1 MKKLSPLIKLSAIFL
16 FLVLVDQLTKL
27 VFPITHV
34 NRGISFGL
42 VSGLDPWLLVV
53 LLVGVW
59 FTIEFFSKTQFFLK
73 RLMSIFFLAGAASNL
88 LDRLFFGG
96 VRDWWQWPIF
106 NFSNNLAD
114 VWITTGL
121 LGIIYFEIWNKK

>member
-1 MKKLSPLIKLSAIFL
+1 MKKLAPLIKLSAIFL
-16 FLVLVDQLTKL
+16 FLVLVDQLTKF
-27 VFPITHV
+27 VFPITHI
-34 NRGISFGL
+34 NSGISFGL
-42 VSGLDPWLLVV
+42 ASGLEPWLLVI

-59 FTIEFFSKTQFFLK
+59 FAIEFISKTQFFLK
-73 RLMSIFFLAGAASNL
+73 RLMSIFFLAGAVSNL
-88 LDRLFFGG
+88 FDRLFLGG

-114 VWITTGL
+114 VWITIGL